1 MQRHRFNYDTTLE
14 ERIVDLARRVRSDM
28 ETLPPCKKRDDLVQ
42 KLREI
47 ETAADFNQLLQSSG
61 SNRE

>member
-1 MQRHRFNYDTTLE
+1 MQRHQFNYSATLE
-14 ERIVDLARRVRSDM
+14 EGLIDLARRVRADV

-47 ETAADFNQLLQSSG
+47 ETTVDFNQFL
-61 SNRE
+61 